1 MSNTP
6 YRKIDYSKL
15 RFSEKH
21 ISSEQALK
29 DVEPSSGMN
38 VLCLEVIKL
47 SFPHPKSVRRSNC
60 RV

>member
-21 ISSEQALK
+21 VSSEQALK
-29 DVEPSSGMN
+29 DVEPIKWNERIMSGSDK
-38 VLCLEVIKL
+38 VII
-47 SFPHPKSVRRSNC
+47 STPKISKEK
-60 RV
+60 